1 MLTRE
6 QFSTRVAQG
15 PLAIDGGMS
24 TELEQ
29 QGCTLEGSL
38 WTAQALLDD
47 PALIESAHKAYV
59 DAGAG
64 VVITASYQISR
75 AGFVEQGHTA
85 EDADRALRASIDV
98 ARSAATGTNTLVAAS
113 VGPYGAILHDGSE
126 YRGNYGKS
134 VEELTAFHA
143 ERLAVLISANPD
155 LLALETIPDALEAEA
170 LVAALAL
177 FPGALAW
184 MSFSLGPNGKL
195 WAGQSLA
202 QAASI
207 AATSDAVVA
216 IGVNCVDPA
225 LVSAAIAEIR
235 SVTDLPVVIY
245 ANGGGTWNAR
255 TGLWENAAADALVA
269 YSADWVRQGAVL
281 IGGCCGT
288 HAGDIRQLALAL
300 AL

>member
-6 QFSTRVAQG
+6 EFLARVRV

-29 QGCTLEGSL
+29 QGGRLEGSL

-47 PALIESAHKAYV
+47 PGLIEAAHKAYV
-59 DAGAG
+59 DAGAA

-75 AGFVEQGHTA
+75 TGFVEAGLTA
-85 EDADRALRASIDV
+85 EDADRALRASIEV
-98 ARSAATGTNTLVAAS
+98 ARKAVSGSETLVAAS

-126 YRGNYGKS
+126 YKGNYGKT
-134 VEELTAFHA
+134 VEELRAFHV
-143 ERLAVLISANPD
+143 ERLGVLLSANPD
-155 LLALETIPDALEAEA
+155 LLAIETIPDALEAEA
-170 LVAALAL
+170 LVAALAE
-177 FPGALAW
+177 FPSAIAW
-184 MSFSLGPNGKL
+184 MSFSIGPDGKL

-202 QAASI
+202 EAARIAASSPAI
-207 AATSDAVVA
+207 AA

-235 SVTDLPVVIY
+235 TVTDLPVVIY
-245 ANGGGTWNAR
+245 ANGGGTWNSE
-255 TGLWENAAADALVA
+255 TGIWENAAADALVA
-269 YSADWVRQGAVL
+269 YSAEWITQGATL

-288 HAGDIRQLALAL
+288 HAGDIRQLAQAL
-300 AL
+300 

>member
-1 MLTRE
+1 
-6 QFSTRVAQG
+6 V

-29 QGCTLEGSL
+29 QGCRLEGSL

-47 PALIESAHKAYV
+47 PGLIEAAHKAYV

-75 AGFVEQGHTA
+75 AGFVEAGLTA
-85 EDADRALRASIDV
+85 EDADRALRASIEV
-98 ARSAATGTNTLVAAS
+98 ARKAVSGSETLVAAS

-126 YRGNYGKS
+126 YKGNYGKT
-134 VEELTAFHA
+134 VEELRAFHA
-143 ERLAVLISANPD
+143 ERLAVLLSADPD
-155 LLALETIPDALEAEA
+155 LLAIETIPDALEAEA
-170 LVAALAL
+170 LVAALAE
-177 FPGALAW
+177 FPSAIAW
-184 MSFSLGPNGKL
+184 MSFSIGPDRKL

-202 QAASI
+202 EATRIAASSPAI
-207 AATSDAVVA
+207 AA

-235 SVTDLPVVIY
+235 SVTELPVVIY
-245 ANGGGTWNAR
+245 ANGGGTWNPE
-255 TGLWENAAADALVA
+255 TGIWENAAADALVA
-269 YSADWVRQGAVL
+269 YSAEWITQGATV

-288 HAGDIRQLALAL
+288 HAGDIRQLAAAL
-300 AL
+300 

>member
-6 QFSTRVAQG
+6 EFLTRVRI

-29 QGCTLEGSL
+29 QGCRLEGSL

-47 PALIESAHKAYV
+47 PALIEAAHKAYV

-75 AGFVEQGHTA
+75 AGFVEAGLTA
-85 EDADRALRASIDV
+85 EDADRALRASIEV
-98 ARSAATGTNTLVAAS
+98 ARKAVEGTDTLVAAS

-126 YRGNYGKS
+126 YKGNYGKS
-134 VEELTAFHA
+134 VEELRAFHA
-143 ERLAVLISANPD
+143 ERLKVLISANPD
-155 LLALETIPDALEAEA
+155 LLAIETIPDALEAEA
-170 LVAALAL
+170 LVAALAE
-177 FPGALAW
+177 FPDAIAW
-184 MSFSLGPNGKL
+184 MSFSIGPDGKL
-195 WAGQSLA
+195 WAGQSLTE
-202 QAASI
+202 AARITLSSP
-207 AATSDAVVA
+207 ATAA

-235 SVTDLPVVIY
+235 TLTDLPVVIY
-245 ANGGGTWNAR
+245 ANGGGTWNAE
-255 TGLWENAAADALVA
+255 TGIWENAAADALVA
-269 YSADWVRQGAVL
+269 YSAEWVKQGASL

-288 HAGDIRQLALAL
+288 HAGDIRQLAQAL
-300 AL
+300 

>member
-1 MLTRE
+1 MLSRQE
-6 QFSTRVAQG
+6 FFERVRV

-47 PALIESAHKAYV
+47 PGLIEAAHKAYV

-75 AGFVEQGHTA
+75 AGFVEAGLTA
-85 EDADRALRASIDV
+85 DDADRALRASIEV
-98 ARSAATGTNTLVAAS
+98 ARKAVAGSDTLVAAS

-126 YRGNYGKS
+126 YKGNYGKT
-134 VEELTAFHA
+134 VEELRAFHVD
-143 ERLAVLISANPD
+143 RLAVLLAAHPD
-155 LLALETIPDALEAEA
+155 LLAIETIPDALEAEA
-170 LVAALAL
+170 LVAALAE
-177 FPGALAW
+177 FPESLGW
-184 MSFSLGPNGKL
+184 MSFSIGPDGKL

-202 QAASI
+202 EAARIAASSPAI
-207 AATSDAVVA
+207 AA

-235 SVTDLPVVIY
+235 SVTDLPVVVY
-245 ANGGGTWNAR
+245 ANGGGTWNAE
-255 TGLWENAAADALVA
+255 TGLWENAAAEALVA
-269 YSADWVRQGAVL
+269 YSAEWVNQGASL

-288 HAGDIRQLALAL
+288 HAGDIRQLAAAL
-300 AL
+300 

>member
-6 QFSTRVAQG
+6 EFLARVRV

-47 PALIESAHKAYV
+47 PGLIEAAHKAYV
-59 DAGAG
+59 DAGAA

-75 AGFVEQGHTA
+75 AGFVEAGLTA
-85 EDADRALRASIDV
+85 EDADRALRASIEV
-98 ARSAATGTNTLVAAS
+98 ARKAVGGTQTLVAAS

-126 YRGNYGKS
+126 YKGNYGKTL
-134 VEELTAFHA
+134 EELRAFHA
-143 ERLAVLISANPD
+143 ERLQVLLSANPD
-155 LLALETIPDALEAEA
+155 LLAIETIPDALEAEA
-170 LVAALAL
+170 LVAALAE
-177 FPGALAW
+177 FPSAIAW
-184 MSFSLGPNGKL
+184 MSFSIGPDGKL

-202 QAASI
+202 EAARIAASSPAI
-207 AATSDAVVA
+207 AA

-245 ANGGGTWNAR
+245 ANGGGTWNPE
-255 TGLWENAAADALVA
+255 TGIWENAAADALVA
-269 YSADWVRQGAVL
+269 YSAEWVKQGASL

-288 HAGDIRQLALAL
+288 HAGDIRQLAQAL
-300 AL
+300 

>member
-6 QFSTRVAQG
+6 EFLARVRV

-29 QGCTLEGSL
+29 QGCRLEGSL

-47 PALIESAHKAYV
+47 PGLIEAAHKAYV

-75 AGFVEQGHTA
+75 AGFVENSHTA
-85 EDADRALRASIDV
+85 EDADRALRASIEV
-98 ARSAATGTNTLVAAS
+98 ARKAVVGTDTLVAAS

-126 YRGNYGKS
+126 YKGNYGKS
-134 VEELTAFHA
+134 VEELRAFHA
-143 ERLAVLISANPD
+143 ERLAVLLSANPD
-155 LLALETIPDALEAEA
+155 LLAIETIPDALEVEA
-170 LVAALAL
+170 LVAALDE
-177 FPGALAW
+177 FPGALGW
-184 MSFSLGPNGKL
+184 ISFSLGPDGKL

-202 QAASI
+202 EAARI
-207 AATSDAVVA
+207 AVASPAIAA

-235 SVTDLPVVIY
+235 TVTDLPVVIY
-245 ANGGGTWNAR
+245 ANGGGTWNSES
-255 TGLWENAAADALVA
+255 GVWENAAADALVA
-269 YSADWVRQGAVL
+269 YSADWVKQGATL

-288 HAGDIRQLALAL
+288 HAGDIRQLAAAL
-300 AL
+300 

>member
-6 QFSTRVAQG
+6 EFLARVRV

-29 QGCTLEGSL
+29 QGCRLEGSL

-47 PALIESAHKAYV
+47 PGLIEAAHKAYV
-59 DAGAG
+59 DAGAA

-75 AGFVEQGHTA
+75 TGFVEAGLTA
-85 EDADRALRASIDV
+85 EDADRALRASIEV
-98 ARSAATGTNTLVAAS
+98 ARKAVSGSETLVAAS

-126 YRGNYGKS
+126 YKGNYGKT
-134 VEELTAFHA
+134 VEELRAFHV
-143 ERLAVLISANPD
+143 ERLGVLLSANPD
-155 LLALETIPDALEAEA
+155 LLAIETIPDALEAEA
-170 LVAALAL
+170 LVAALAE
-177 FPGALAW
+177 FPSAIAW
-184 MSFSLGPNGKL
+184 MSFSIGPDGKL

-202 QAASI
+202 EAARIAASSPAI
-207 AATSDAVVA
+207 AA

-235 SVTDLPVVIY
+235 TVTDLPVVIY
-245 ANGGGTWNAR
+245 ANGGGTWNSE
-255 TGLWENAAADALVA
+255 TGIWENAAADALVA
-269 YSADWVRQGAVL
+269 YSAEWITQGATL

-288 HAGDIRQLALAL
+288 HAGDIRQLAQAL
-300 AL
+300 

>member
-6 QFSTRVAQG
+6 EFIARAAT
-15 PLAIDGGMS
+15 PIAIDGGMS

-75 AGFVEQGHTA
+75 AGFVENDHSP

-98 ARSAATGTNTLVAAS
+98 ARKAVAGTSCLVAAS

-126 YRGNYGKS
+126 YKGNYGKS
-134 VEELTAFHA
+134 VEELTAFHT
-143 ERLAVLISANPD
+143 ERLAVLICANPD

-170 LVAALAL
+170 LVAALAT
-177 FPGALAW
+177 FPEAIAW
-184 MSFSLGPNGKL
+184 MSFSLGPDGKL

-202 QAASI
+202 EAARIAASSFAI
-207 AATSDAVVA
+207 AA

-235 SVTDLPVVIY
+235 TVTELPVVIY
-245 ANGGGTWNAR
+245 ANGGGTWNSES
-255 TGLWENAAADALVA
+255 GLWENAAADSLVA
-269 YSADWVRQGAVL
+269 NSREWVAQGAAL

-288 HAGDIRQLALAL
+288 HAGDIRQLAQAL
-300 AL
+300 

>member
-6 QFSTRVAQG
+6 EFIARAAT
-15 PLAIDGGMS
+15 PIAIDGGMS

-75 AGFVEQGHTA
+75 AGFVENDHSP

-98 ARSAATGTNTLVAAS
+98 ARKAVAGTSCLVAAS

-126 YRGNYGKS
+126 YKGNYGKS
-134 VEELTAFHA
+134 VEELTAFHT
-143 ERLAVLISANPD
+143 ERLAVLICANPD

-170 LVAALAL
+170 LVAALAT
-177 FPGALAW
+177 FPEAIAW
-184 MSFSLGPNGKL
+184 MSFSLGPDGKL

-202 QAASI
+202 EAARIAASSFAI
-207 AATSDAVVA
+207 AA

-235 SVTDLPVVIY
+235 TVTELPVVIY
-245 ANGGGTWNAR
+245 ANGGGTWNSES
-255 TGLWENAAADALVA
+255 GLWENAAADSLVA
-269 YSADWVRQGAVL
+269 NSREWVAQGAAL

-288 HAGDIRQLALAL
+288 HAGDMRQLAQAL
-300 AL
+300 

>member
-6 QFSTRVAQG
+6 EFLARVRV

-47 PALIESAHKAYV
+47 PGLIEAAHKAYV

-75 AGFVEQGHTA
+75 AGFVEAGLTA
-85 EDADRALRASIDV
+85 DDADRALRSSIEV
-98 ARSAATGTNTLVAAS
+98 ARKAVAGTKTLVAAS

-126 YRGNYGKS
+126 YKGNYGKTL
-134 VEELTAFHA
+134 EELRAFHA
-143 ERLAVLISANPD
+143 ERLAVLLSANPD
-155 LLALETIPDALEAEA
+155 LLAIETIPDALEAEA
-170 LVAALAL
+170 LVAALAE
-177 FPGALAW
+177 FPSAIAW
-184 MSFSLGPNGKL
+184 MSFSIGPDGKL

-202 QAASI
+202 EAARIAASSPAI
-207 AATSDAVVA
+207 AA

-245 ANGGGTWNAR
+245 ANGGGTWNSE
-255 TGLWENAAADALVA
+255 TGIWENAAADALVA
-269 YSADWVRQGAVL
+269 YSAEWVKQGARL

-288 HAGDIRQLALAL
+288 HAGDIRQLAAAL
-300 AL
+300 

>member
-6 QFSTRVAQG
+6 EFLARVRV

-29 QGCTLEGSL
+29 QGCRLEGSL

-47 PALIESAHKAYV
+47 PGLIEAAHKAYV

-75 AGFVEQGHTA
+75 AGFVDAGLTA
-85 EDADRALRASIDV
+85 DDADRALRASIDV
-98 ARSAATGTNTLVAAS
+98 ARKAVAGAETLVAAS

-126 YRGNYGKS
+126 YKGNYGTS
-134 VEELTAFHA
+134 VDELRAFHA
-143 ERLAVLISANPD
+143 ERLGVLLSANPD
-155 LLALETIPDALEAEA
+155 LLAIETIPDALEVEA
-170 LVAALAL
+170 LVTALADY
-177 FPGALAW
+177 PNAIAW
-184 MSFSLGPNGKL
+184 MSFSIGPGGKL

-202 QAASI
+202 EAARI
-207 AATSDAVVA
+207 ASASPAVAA

-225 LVSAAIAEIR
+225 LVSSAIAEIR

-245 ANGGGTWNAR
+245 ANGGGTWNPE
-255 TGLWENAAADALVA
+255 TGMWENAAADALVA
-269 YSADWVRQGAVL
+269 YSAEWITQGATL

-288 HAGDIRQLALAL
+288 HAGDIRHLAAAL
-300 AL
+300 

>member
-6 QFSTRVAQG
+6 EFLARVHT

-29 QGCTLEGSL
+29 QGCRLEGSL

-47 PALIESAHKAYV
+47 PALIQAAHKAYV
-59 DAGAG
+59 DAGAS

-75 AGFVEQGHTA
+75 TGFVEAGFTA
-85 EDADRALRASIDV
+85 EDADRALRASIEV
-98 ARSAATGTNTLVAAS
+98 ARKAVAGTDTLVAAS

-126 YRGNYGKS
+126 YKGNYGKT
-134 VEELTAFHA
+134 VEELRAFHA
-143 ERLAVLISANPD
+143 ERLTVLLSANPD
-155 LLALETIPDALEAEA
+155 LLAIETIPDALEAEA
-170 LVAALAL
+170 LVAALAE
-177 FPGALAW
+177 FPGAIAW
-184 MSFSLGPNGKL
+184 MSFSLGPDGKL

-202 QAASI
+202 EAAQIAASSEAI
-207 AATSDAVVA
+207 AA

-235 SVTDLPVVIY
+235 SVSDLPIVIY
-245 ANGGGTWNAR
+245 ANGGGIWNSE
-255 TGLWENAAADALVA
+255 TGLWENADADALVSYA
-269 YSADWVRQGAVL
+269 KTWAGQGASL

-288 HAGDIRQLALAL
+288 HAGDIRQLAAAL
-300 AL
+300 

>member
-1 MLTRE
+1 MLSRQE
-6 QFSTRVAQG
+6 FFARARV

-47 PALIESAHKAYV
+47 PGLIESAHKAYV

-75 AGFVEQGHTA
+75 AGFVEAGLTA
-85 EDADRALRASIDV
+85 DDADRALCASIEV
-98 ARSAATGTNTLVAAS
+98 ARKAVAGSKTLVAAS

-126 YRGNYGKS
+126 YKGNYGKTG
-134 VEELTAFHA
+134 EELRAFHV
-143 ERLAVLISANPD
+143 ERLEVLLSSNPD
-155 LLALETIPDALEAEA
+155 LLAIETIPDALEAEA
-170 LVAALAL
+170 LVAALTEL
-177 FPGALAW
+177 PESLGW
-184 MSFSLGPNGKL
+184 MSFSIGPDGKL

-202 QAASI
+202 EAARIAASSPAI
-207 AATSDAVVA
+207 AA
-216 IGVNCVDPA
+216 IGVNCVDPV

-235 SVTDLPVVIY
+235 TVTDLPVVVY
-245 ANGGGTWNAR
+245 ANGGGTWNAE
-255 TGLWENAAADALVA
+255 TGLWENAAAEALVA
-269 YSADWVRQGAVL
+269 YSAEWVNQGASL

-288 HAGDIRQLALAL
+288 HAGDIRQLAAAL
-300 AL
+300 

>member
-6 QFSTRVAQG
+6 EFLARVRV

-29 QGCTLEGSL
+29 QGCRLEGSL

-47 PALIESAHKAYV
+47 PGLIEAAHKAYV

-75 AGFVEQGHTA
+75 AGFEEAGLTA
-85 EDADRALRASIDV
+85 NDADRALRASIDL
-98 ARSAATGTNTLVAAS
+98 ARKAVSGSETLVAAS

-126 YRGNYGKS
+126 YKGNYGKT
-134 VEELTAFHA
+134 VEELRAFHV
-143 ERLAVLISANPD
+143 ERLGVLLSANPD
-155 LLALETIPDALEAEA
+155 LFAIETIPDALEAEA
-170 LVAALAL
+170 LVAALAE
-177 FPGALAW
+177 FPSAIAW
-184 MSFSLGPNGKL
+184 MSFSIGPDGKL

-202 QAASI
+202 EAARI
-207 AATSDAVVA
+207 ASSSPAIAA

-245 ANGGGTWNAR
+245 ANGGGTWNPE
-255 TGLWENAAADALVA
+255 TGIWENAAADALVA
-269 YSADWVRQGAVL
+269 YSAEWITQGATV

-288 HAGDIRQLALAL
+288 HAGDIRQLAAAL
-300 AL
+300 

>member
-6 QFSTRVAQG
+6 EFIARAAT

-47 PALIESAHKAYV
+47 PALIEAAHKAYV

-75 AGFVEQGHTA
+75 AGFVENGHSP
-85 EDADRALRASIDV
+85 EDADRALRASIGV
-98 ARSAATGTNTLVAAS
+98 AREAVAGTNTLVAAS

-126 YRGNYGKS
+126 YKGNYGKS
-134 VEELTAFHA
+134 LEELTTFHA
-143 ERLAVLISANPD
+143 ERLDVLISANPD
-155 LLALETIPDALEAEA
+155 LLAIETIPDALEAEA
-170 LVAALAL
+170 LVFALSK
-177 FPGALAW
+177 FPDATAW
-184 MSFSLGPNGKL
+184 MSFSIGPDGKL
-195 WAGQSLA
+195 WAGQSLTE
-202 QAASI
+202 AARI
-207 AATSDAVVA
+207 AVASPAIAA

-245 ANGGGTWNAR
+245 ANGGGTWNAE
-255 TGLWENAAADALVA
+255 TGIWENAAAEALVA
-269 YSADWVRQGAVL
+269 YSADWVKQGATL

-288 HAGDIRQLALAL
+288 HAGDIRQLAEAL
-300 AL
+300 

>member
-1 MLTRE
+1 MLTRDE
-6 QFSTRVAQG
+6 FFARVRV

-29 QGCTLEGSL
+29 QGCRLEGSL

-47 PALIESAHKAYV
+47 PGLIEAAHKAYV

-75 AGFVEQGHTA
+75 DGFIEAGRTT
-85 EDADRALRASIDV
+85 EDADRALRASIEV
-98 ARSAATGTNTLVAAS
+98 ARKAVAGSNTLVAAS

-126 YRGNYGKS
+126 YRGNYGKTL
-134 VEELTAFHA
+134 EELRAFHA
-143 ERLAVLISANPD
+143 ERLSVLLSAHPD
-155 LLALETIPDALEAEA
+155 LLAIETIPDALEAEA
-170 LVAALAL
+170 LVAALAE

-184 MSFSLGPNGKL
+184 MSFSIGPDGKL

-202 QAASI
+202 EAARI
-207 AATSDAVVA
+207 ASASPAIAA

-225 LVSAAIAEIR
+225 LVSDAIAEIR
-235 SVTDLPVVIY
+235 TVTDLPVVVY
-245 ANGGGTWNAR
+245 ANGGGTWNVE
-255 TGLWENAAADALVA
+255 TGIWENAAADALVA
-269 YSADWVRQGAVL
+269 YSAEWIAQGASL

-288 HAGDIRQLALAL
+288 HAGDIRQLAQAL
-300 AL
+300 

>member
-6 QFSTRVAQG
+6 EFIARAANPV
-15 PLAIDGGMS
+15 AIDGGMS

-29 QGCTLEGSL
+29 QGCRLEGSL

-64 VVITASYQISR
+64 VVISASYQISR
-75 AGFVEQGHTA
+75 AGFVENGHSP
-85 EDADRALRASIDV
+85 EDADRALRASIEV
-98 ARSAATGTNTLVAAS
+98 ARKAVAGTTTLVAAS

-126 YRGNYGKS
+126 YKGNYGKS
-134 VEELTAFHA
+134 LEELRAFHA
-143 ERLAVLISANPD
+143 ERLEVLVSANPD
-155 LLALETIPDALEAEA
+155 LLAIETIPDALEAEA
-170 LVAALAL
+170 LVAALAE
-177 FPGALAW
+177 FPDAIAW
-184 MSFSLGPNGKL
+184 MSFSIGPDGKL
-195 WAGQSLA
+195 WAGKSLA
-202 QAASI
+202 EATLI
-207 AATSDAVVA
+207 AVSSPAIAA

-235 SVTDLPVVIY
+235 TVTDLPVVIY
-245 ANGGGTWNAR
+245 ANGGGTWNPE

-269 YSADWVRQGAVL
+269 YSADWVKQGATL

-288 HAGDIRQLALAL
+288 HAGDIRQLAQAL
-300 AL
+300 

>member
-6 QFSTRVAQG
+6 EFLARVRV

-47 PALIESAHKAYV
+47 PGLIEAAHKAYV

-75 AGFVEQGHTA
+75 AGFVEAGLTA
-85 EDADRALRASIDV
+85 DDADRALRSSIEV
-98 ARSAATGTNTLVAAS
+98 ARKAVAGTKTLVAAS

-134 VEELTAFHA
+134 VDELRAFHA
-143 ERLAVLISANPD
+143 ERLAVLLSANPD
-155 LLALETIPDALEAEA
+155 LLAIETIPDALEAEA
-170 LVAALAL
+170 LVAALAD
-177 FPGALAW
+177 FPGTIAW
-184 MSFSLGPNGKL
+184 MSFSIGPDGKL

-202 QAASI
+202 EAARIAASSPAI
-207 AATSDAVVA
+207 AA

-245 ANGGGTWNAR
+245 ANGGGTWNSE
-255 TGLWENAAADALVA
+255 TGIWENAAADALVA
-269 YSADWVRQGAVL
+269 YSAEWVTQGATL

-288 HAGDIRQLALAL
+288 HAGDIRQLASAL
-300 AL
+300 

>member
-6 QFSTRVAQG
+6 EFLARVRV

-29 QGCTLEGSL
+29 QGCILEGTL

-47 PALIESAHKAYV
+47 PGLIEAAHEAYV

-75 AGFVEQGHTA
+75 AGFVEAGLTA
-85 EDADRALRASIDV
+85 DDADRALRASIEV
-98 ARSAATGTNTLVAAS
+98 ARKAVAGTQALVAAS

-126 YRGNYGKS
+126 YKGNYGKT
-134 VEELTAFHA
+134 VDELRAFHA
-143 ERLAVLISANPD
+143 ERLAVLLSANPD
-155 LLALETIPDALEAEA
+155 LLAIETIPDALEAEA
-170 LVAALAL
+170 LVAALAD
-177 FPGALAW
+177 FPSAIAW
-184 MSFSLGPNGKL
+184 MSFSIGPDGKL

-202 QAASI
+202 EAARIAASSPAI
-207 AATSDAVVA
+207 AA

-245 ANGGGTWNAR
+245 ANGGGTWNSE
-255 TGLWENAAADALVA
+255 TGIWENAAADALVA
-269 YSADWVRQGAVL
+269 YSAEWITQGATL

-288 HAGDIRQLALAL
+288 HSGDIRQLAQAL
-300 AL
+300 